1 MIRIF
6 KTELIRRQLEP
17 EELKCLEDDFRH
29 YKTNGVLP
37 DLFGRDVPYN
47 HPNTLSSVK
56 AEELWHI
63 HLLDGESSWP
73 AHCRKQDD
81 KTSDDHL
88 VYCPAYQ
95 TPNCFLLIAV
105 LAPDAH
111 AQARKNQ
118 IMLNLA
124 KMAENFRLQY

>member
-1 MIRIF
+1 MIKIF
-6 KTELIRRQLEP
+6 KTELIRRQLDP

-29 YKTNGVLP
+29 YKANGVLP

-47 HPNTLSSVK
+47 HPNTLPSVK

-63 HLLDGESSWP
+63 HLLEGESSWP
-73 AHCRKQDD
+73 AHCKKQDD

-95 TPNCFLLIAV
+95 TPNCFLLIAI
-105 LAPDAH
+105 LSPDAL

-118 IMLNLA
+118 VMLDLA
-124 KMAENFRLQY
+124 KMAEIFRMQF

>member
-1 MIRIF
+1 MITIF
-6 KTELIRRQLEP
+6 KTDLIRRQLTP

-29 YKTNGVLP
+29 YKATGVLP

-47 HPNTLSSVK
+47 HPNTLYSVK

-63 HLLDGESSWP
+63 HLLSGDATWP
-73 AHCRKQDD
+73 ANCKKQED

-95 TPNCFLLIAV
+95 ASNCFLLIAI
-105 LAPDAH
+105 LSPDAH

-124 KMAENFRLQY
+124 KMAENFRMKY